1 MAQTSKKQ
9 KSPSLREQD
18 PFLEREKLKYSNPL
32 PSREFIMQILAEQG
46 VPLFPDELGGMLS
59 IHGDESSF
67 FERRLRA
74 MERDGEIIIN
84 RKGAVC
90 VAQKLD
96 LIRCKVSGHRDGFG
110 FAMPDEGE
118 GKGSDIFLPER
129 EMKKVMH
136 GDRVMVRPSG
146 VDRRGRQ
153 EGRIVE
159 VLEHAVTKLVGRIQH
174 ERGVWVVRPEDR
186 RINHDILIEPGGDA
200 GAKDGQVVMVDI
212 LQQPDARHQPV
223 GKVAEVLGNYADPG
237 MEIEIALRKHALPH
251 RFPDDAL
258 AQAKE
263 TPKKVRKKD
272 WTKDRVDLRE
282 LPLVTI
288 DGETARDF
296 DDAVYAEKQGKGY
309 RLVVAIADVSFYVQ
323 PGDALDKEALDR
335 GTSVYFPR
343 RVIPMLPEA
352 LSNGI
357 CSLNPDVERMCMV
370 CDMQINAK
378 GEVKKYKFYPAVMQS
393 KARLTYNQVWDW
405 LQNGTDHPMLPHV
418 KDLYALFKILL
429 AARSKRGAIEFDSVE
444 TQMIFNDLGKIE
456 RIVPIVRNDA
466 HRLIEECMLAANVCS
481 ADFLQK
487 NGHKALYRV
496 HEGPT
501 EEKLENLRT
510 YLRLVGLV
518 LGGGDKPSAKDYGK
532 LAEQIHGRPD
542 APVLQTMLLRSM
554 QQAVYTPDNHGHFGL
569 AYEAYTHFTSPI
581 RRYPDLLVHRAI
593 KAVLKGGKYKPGKW
607 AQLGVHCSMTER
619 RADDASRDVE
629 SWLKTYYMRDKV
641 GEIFQGKISAV
652 TSFGVFVLLDD
663 VYVEGLVHISE
674 LGKDYFHFKKDVQA
688 IVGEKS
694 GVQYRLGDVLTVK
707 VMGANL
713 ESSQVDFALIKD
725 SPAAQEAAEGAVEMR
740 GSARSSRRRRGGK
753 AEGSAGAHAPAAA
766 PVGGEQPESKLAGLP
781 RAPAGR
787 RRSAL
792 PAGEGRAASVPGTGQ
807 AAKPAEG
814 KAPASKVESA
824 APEASIPAA
833 KPAGLPAAPKGRTRS
848 VKPAVGEVGK
858 TSTPVARQTAK
869 PAEGQAPATKAEGV
883 ASKPANAP
891 AAPKGRVR
899 SAKPAE
905 EKPAGAS
912 APKVSPAAAKPPVR
926 RQAAKGSQDAPPAA
940 APTQD
945 PSQTQP
951 AARKR
956 GSGRSNAKKRVGE
969 E

>member
-1 MAQTSKKQ
+1 MAQSEKKQ
-9 KSPSLREQD
+9 KKLSLREQD

-46 VPLFPDELGGMLS
+46 VPLFPDELGQMLS
-59 IHGDESSF
+59 IASDESTY

-96 LIRCKVSGHRDGFG
+96 LIRCKISGHRDGYG

-118 GKGSDIFLPER
+118 GNGSDIFLPER

-159 VLEHAVTKLVGRIQH
+159 VLEHAVTRLVGRIQH

-186 RINHDILIEPGGDA
+186 RLNHDILIEPGGDA
-200 GAKDGQVVMVDI
+200 GAKDGQVVMVNI
-212 LQQPDARHQPV
+212 LQQPDAHHQPV
-223 GKVAEVLGNYADPG
+223 GRVDEVLGNYADPG

-251 RFPDDAL
+251 RFPDEAL
-258 AQAKE
+258 EQAKA

-272 WTKDRVDLRE
+272 WSKDRVDLRE

-429 AARSKRGAIEFDSVE
+429 AARAKRGAIEFDSVE
-444 TQMIFNDLGKIE
+444 TQMIFNDKGKIE

-481 ADFLQK
+481 ADFLQA

-510 YLRLVGLV
+510 YLRLVGLT
-518 LGGGDKPSAKDYGK
+518 LGGGDKPTAKDYGK
-532 LAEQIHGRPD
+532 LAGEIHGRPD

-554 QQAVYTPDNHGHFGL
+554 QQAVYTPDNNGHFGL

-641 GEIFQGKISAV
+641 GEVFQGKISAV

-663 VYVEGLVHISE
+663 VYAEGLVHISE
-674 LGKDYFHFKKDVQA
+674 LGKDYFHFKKDIQA

-694 GVQYRLGDVLTVK
+694 GIQYRLGDTLTVK

-713 ESSQVDFALIKD
+713 ESSQVDFALVRD
-725 SPAAQEAAEGAVEMR
+725 EPLAQAGEAEAVEKR
-740 GSARSSRRRRGGK
+740 PSRSSRRRRGGRSD
-753 AEGSAGAHAPAAA
+753 ASMEARPAAPQEA
-766 PVGGEQPESKLAGLP
+766 SPASEPVEPPVKPAGLP
-781 RAPAGR
+781 QAPRGR
-787 RRSAL
+787 RRPAQA
-792 PAGEGRAASVPGTGQ
+792 AGESQKAAESAAPQ
-807 AAKPAEG
+807 AAKPVAS
-814 KAPASKVESA
+814 KAPEVKPKA
-824 APEASIPAA
+824 APEANAA
-833 KPAGLPAAPKGRTRS
+833 VAKPAAPKGRARTAKPVEEKPIEEKPLARKPAEK
-848 VKPAVGEVGK
+848 KPAVE
-858 TSTPVARQTAK
+858 K
-869 PAEGQAPATKAEGV
+869 PAVE
-883 ASKPANAP
+883 KPAA
-891 AAPKGRVR
+891 
-899 SAKPAE
+899 
-905 EKPAGAS
+905 EKPAGAE
-912 APKVSPAAAKPPVR
+912 APKAPAAKPATR
-926 RQAAKGSQDAPPAA
+926 RQAAKSNPEAAPAE
-940 APTQD
+940 APTQ
-945 PSQTQP
+945 PV
-951 AARKR
+951 ARKR
-956 GSGRSNAKKRVGE
+956 GSGRSNAKRRTDE

>member
-1 MAQTSKKQ
+1 MAQLAKKQ
-9 KSPSLREQD
+9 KKLSLRDQD
-18 PFLEREKLKYSNPL
+18 PHLEREKLKYSNPL
-32 PSREFIMQILAEQG
+32 PSREFVMQILAEQG
-46 VPLFPDELGGMLS
+46 VPLFPDELAHMLS
-59 IHGDESSF
+59 IRRDEIHF

-90 VAQKLD
+90 VAEKLD
-96 LIRCKVSGHRDGFG
+96 LIRCKVSGHRDGYG
-110 FAMPDEGE
+110 FAIPDEGE
-118 GKGSDIFLPER
+118 GAGNDIFLPER

-153 EGRIVE
+153 EGKIVE
-159 VLEHAVTKLVGRIQH
+159 VLEHAVTRLVGRIQR
-174 ERGVWVVRPEDR
+174 ERGVWVVLPEDK
-186 RINHDILIEPGGDA
+186 RINHGILIEPGGEA
-200 GAKDGQVVMVDI
+200 GATEGQVVMVEI
-212 LQQPDARHQPV
+212 LQQPDAYHQPV

-237 MEIEIALRKHALPH
+237 MEIEIALRKHDLPH
-251 RFPDDAL
+251 RFPDEAL
-258 AQAKE
+258 AQAKA

-272 WTKDRVDLRE
+272 WTKDRVDLRD

-323 PGDALDKEALDR
+323 PGDALDVEAHSR

-357 CSLNPDVERMCMV
+357 CSLNPEVERMCMV

-405 LQNGTDHPMLPHV
+405 LQNGSDHPMLPHI

-429 AARSKRGAIEFDSVE
+429 AARGKRGAIEFDSVE
-444 TQMIFNDLGKIE
+444 TQMIFNENGKID
-456 RIVPIVRNDA
+456 RIVPVVRNDA
-466 HRLIEECMLAANVCS
+466 HRVIEECMLAANVCS
-481 ADFLQK
+481 ADFLHK

-510 YLRLVGLV
+510 YLRLVGLT
-518 LGGGDKPSAKDYGK
+518 LGGEDKPSAKDYAK

-554 QQAVYTPDNHGHFGL
+554 QQAVYTPDNNGHFGL

-593 KAVLKGGKYKPGKW
+593 KAVLKGEKYKPGKW
-607 AQLGVHCSMTER
+607 AALGVHCSMTER

-629 SWLKTYYMRDKV
+629 SWLKTYYMRDKI
-641 GEIFQGKISAV
+641 GEVFQGKICAV

-694 GVQYRLGDVLTVK
+694 GVQYRLGDVLKVK
-707 VMGANL
+707 VMAANL
-713 ESSQVDFALIKD
+713 ESSQVDFALVKD
-725 SPAAQEAAEGAVEMR
+725 APPEAAEPSQQG
-740 GSARSSRRRRGGK
+740 GSEPAAARKPRRRRGGK
-753 AEGSAGAHAPAAA
+753 PAGGAEARPVPQEAAQAPAKPVEPVAENKPTGLPSAPKGRQRQTKPVAA
-766 PVGGEQPESKLAGLP
+766 PAKPVAQQEPKSTVAKGEVAQPLAGVE
-781 RAPAGR
+781 ASVPAAQPVPAAKGR
-787 RRSAL
+787 RRGGPAK
-792 PAGEGRAASVPGTGQ
+792 AGEA
-807 AAKPAEG
+807 
-814 KAPASKVESA
+814 A
-824 APEASIPAA
+824 APEALGVEAQAQADS
-833 KPAGLPAAPKGRTRS
+833 LPLAPKGRSRT
-848 VKPAVGEVGK
+848 KPAPESAAGKPGEE
-858 TSTPVARQTAK
+858 SAAAQPAAEAAPQAK
-869 PAEGQAPATKAEGV
+869 PAPRRRRQGQAK
-883 ASKPANAP
+883 
-891 AAPKGRVR
+891 R
-899 SAKPAE
+899 S
-905 EKPAGAS
+905 G
-912 APKVSPAAAKPPVR
+912 
-926 RQAAKGSQDAPPAA
+926 
-940 APTQD
+940 
-945 PSQTQP
+945 
-951 AARKR
+951 
-956 GSGRSNAKKRVGE
+956 GE
-969 E
+969 

>member
-1 MAQTSKKQ
+1 MAQSQKKQ
-9 KSPSLREQD
+9 KKLSLRDQD

-46 VPLFPDELGGMLS
+46 VPLFPDELAQMLS
-59 IHGDESSF
+59 ILGDEQAF

-74 MERDGEIIIN
+74 MGRDGEILIN

-110 FAMPDEGE
+110 FAIPDEGE
-118 GKGSDIFLPER
+118 GRGNDIFLPER

-146 VDRRGRQ
+146 LDRRGRQ
-153 EGRIVE
+153 EGKIVE

-174 ERGVWVVRPEDR
+174 ERGVWVVRSEDR
-186 RINHDILIEPGGDA
+186 RINHDVLIEPGGDG
-200 GAKDGQVVMVDI
+200 GAQDGQVVMVDI
-212 LQQPDARHQPV
+212 LRQPDAYHQPV
-223 GKVAEVLGNYADPG
+223 GRVAEVLGNYADPG
-237 MEIEIALRKHALPH
+237 MEIEIALRKHDLPH

-258 AQAKE
+258 EQAKA

-272 WTKDRVDLRE
+272 WTKDRVDLRD

-296 DDAVYAEKQGKGY
+296 DDAVYAEKQGKGF

-323 PGDALDKEALDR
+323 PGDALDREALTR

-378 GEVKKYKFYPAVMQS
+378 GDVKKYKFYPAVMQS

-418 KDLYALFKILL
+418 QDLYALFKILL
-429 AARSKRGAIEFDSVE
+429 TARGKRGAIEFDSIE
-444 TQMIFNDLGKIE
+444 TQMIFNDKGKIE
-456 RIVPIVRNDA
+456 RIVPVVRNDA

-501 EEKLENLRT
+501 DEKLENLRN
-510 YLRLVGLV
+510 YLRLVSLT

-554 QQAVYTPDNHGHFGL
+554 QQAVYTPDNAGHFGL

-593 KAVLKGGKYKPGKW
+593 KAVLKGEKYKPGKW
-607 AQLGVHCSMTER
+607 AALGVHCSMTER

-629 SWLKTYYMRDKV
+629 SWLKTYYMRDKI
-641 GEIFQGKISAV
+641 GEVFQGKISAV
-652 TSFGVFVLLDD
+652 TSCGVFVLLDN

-674 LGKDYFHFKKDVQA
+674 LGKDYFHFKKELQA
-688 IVGEKS
+688 IIGEKS
-694 GVQYRLGDVLTVK
+694 GVQYRLGDALTVK
-707 VMGANL
+707 VMSANL
-713 ESSQVDFALIKD
+713 ENAQVEFALVRD
-725 SPAAQEAAEGAVEMR
+725 EQSAAGGASEGG
-740 GSARSSRRRRGGK
+740 GSAKPSRRRRGGQP
-753 AEGSAGAHAPAAA
+753 AGAAKGGLAPSMSASPETAA
-766 PVGGEQPESKLAGLP
+766 PVEPVS
-781 RAPAGR
+781 
-787 RRSAL
+787 
-792 PAGEGRAASVPGTGQ
+792 
-807 AAKPAEG
+807 
-814 KAPASKVESA
+814 
-824 APEASIPAA
+824 
-833 KPAGLPAAPKGRTRS
+833 KPAGLPAAPQGRRRS
-848 VKPAVGEVGK
+848 AKQPSAPAVASKQAVPPPQPASGRRGADKPESATAAKPAASQVKPATE
-858 TSTPVARQTAK
+858 
-869 PAEGQAPATKAEGV
+869 PA
-883 ASKPANAP
+883 ASP
-891 AAPKGRVR
+891 AAPVKSSGQASNRQAGANSPAGKPQAGPKQPSARTPSQGRSRPV
-899 SAKPAE
+899 KPVAATP
-905 EKPAGAS
+905 PAGAKPNPS
-912 APKVSPAAAKPPVR
+912 APPSESAGQDKPAPRRPQGRRGQPP
-926 RQAAKGSQDAPPAA
+926 QAETPAQ
-940 APTQD
+940 PT
-945 PSQTQP
+945 
-951 AARKR
+951 ARKR
-956 GSGRSNAKKRVGE
+956 GASKRRTGE

>member
-1 MAQTSKKQ
+1 MDQTSKRQ
-9 KSPSLREQD
+9 KKLSLRDQD

-46 VPLFPDELGGMLS
+46 VPLFPDELAQMLS
-59 IHGDESSF
+59 IHRDEQSF

-96 LIRCKVSGHRDGFG
+96 LVRCKVSGHRDGYG

-118 GKGSDIFLPER
+118 GRGNDIFLPER

-153 EGRIVE
+153 EGKIVE

-186 RINHDILIEPGGDA
+186 RINHGILIEPGSES
-200 GAKDGQVVMVDI
+200 GALDGQVVMVDI
-212 LQQPDARHQPV
+212 VRQPDAYHQPV
-223 GKVAEVLGNYADPG
+223 GRVAEVLGNYADPG

-251 RFPDDAL
+251 VFPDDAL
-258 AQAKE
+258 TQAKT

-272 WTKDRVDLRE
+272 WTKDRVDLRD

-296 DDAVYAEKQGKGY
+296 DDAVFAEKQGKGY

-323 PGDALDKEALDR
+323 PGDALDQEALDR

-405 LQNGTDHPMLPHV
+405 LQNGTDHAMLPHV
-418 KDLYALFKILL
+418 RDLYALFKILL
-429 AARSKRGAIEFDSVE
+429 SARGKRGAIEFDSTE
-444 TQMIFNDLGKIE
+444 TQMVFNDKGKIE

-510 YLRLVGLV
+510 YLRMVGLT
-518 LGGGDKPSAKDYGK
+518 LGGEDKPSAKDYGK

-554 QQAVYTPDNHGHFGL
+554 QQAVYTPDNSGHFGL

-593 KAVLKGGKYKPGKW
+593 KAVLKGEKYKPGKW

-629 SWLKTYYMRDKV
+629 SWLKTYYMRDKI
-641 GEIFQGKISAV
+641 GEVFQGKICAV
-652 TSFGVFVLLDD
+652 TGFGAFVLLDE

-674 LGKDYFHFKKDVQA
+674 LGKDYFHFKKDLQA
-688 IVGEKS
+688 IIGEKS
-694 GVQYRLGDVLTVK
+694 GVQYRLGDTLKVK
-707 VMGANL
+707 VMSANL
-713 ESSQVDFALIKD
+713 ENSQVEFALVRD
-725 SPAAQEAAEGAVEMR
+725 EPAAAQGTERVEKAEPAK
-740 GSARSSRRRRGGK
+740 SSRRRRGK
-753 AEGSAGAHAPAAA
+753 TAGAAEARVAPLENSPASVETVEPAPAK
-766 PVGGEQPESKLAGLP
+766 PV
-781 RAPAGR
+781 
-787 RRSAL
+787 
-792 PAGEGRAASVPGTGQ
+792 
-807 AAKPAEG
+807 
-814 KAPASKVESA
+814 
-824 APEASIPAA
+824 
-833 KPAGLPAAPKGRTRS
+833 GLPAAPKGRRRPA
-848 VKPAVGEVGK
+848 KPAVGQEAVGK
-858 TSTPVARQTAK
+858 LVAEPEAKARPGAAPAAQSAGASAGSSTDAAGAVAPAASKGRGRTAK
-869 PAEGQAPATKAEGV
+869 PAQEKQDIAQVPKADQVQPQPQPV
-883 ASKPANAP
+883 ARRP
-891 AAPKGRVR
+891 AAKRTPVAPIAPVDEAQKPTP
-899 SAKPAE
+899 SA
-905 EKPAGAS
+905 AS
-912 APKVSPAAAKPPVR
+912 TAR
-926 RQAAKGSQDAPPAA
+926 R
-940 APTQD
+940 
-945 PSQTQP
+945 
-951 AARKR
+951 R
-956 GSGRSNAKKRVGE
+956 GRSNAKRRGGDE
-969 E
+969 

>member
-9 KSPSLREQD
+9 KNSSLREQD
-18 PFLEREKLKYSNPL
+18 PFLDREKLKYSNPL

-46 VPLFPDELGGMLS
+46 VPLFPDELAHMLS
-59 IHGDESSF
+59 IHRDEHAF

-96 LIRCKVSGHRDGFG
+96 LIRCKVSGHRDGYG

-118 GKGSDIFLPER
+118 GTGTDIFLPER

-153 EGRIVE
+153 EGKIVE
-159 VLEHAVTKLVGRIQH
+159 VLEHAVSKLVGRIQH

-186 RINHDILIEPGGDA
+186 RINHDILVEPGGDA

-212 LQQPDARHQPV
+212 LQQPDAYHQPV
-223 GKVAEVLGNYADPG
+223 GRVAEVLGNYADPG

-258 AQAKE
+258 AQAKA

-272 WTKDRVDLRE
+272 WTKDRVDLRD

-296 DDAVYAEKQGKGY
+296 DDAVYAEKLGKGY

-444 TQMIFNDLGKIE
+444 TQMIFNDQGKIE

-501 EEKLENLRT
+501 EEKMENLRT
-510 YLRLVGLV
+510 YLRLVGLT
-518 LGGGDKPSAKDYGK
+518 LGGGDKPTAKDYGK

-554 QQAVYTPDNHGHFGL
+554 QQAVYTPDNNGHFGL

-593 KAVLKGGKYKPGKW
+593 KAVLKGVKYKPGKW

-641 GEIFQGKISAV
+641 GEVFQGKISAV

-663 VYVEGLVHISE
+663 VYAEGLVHISE

-688 IVGEKS
+688 IIGEKS
-694 GVQYRLGDVLTVK
+694 GIQYRLGDALTVK

-713 ESSQVDFALIKD
+713 ESSQVDFALVRD
-725 SPAAQEAAEGAVEMR
+725 EPSAQAAVGAGAEQAVPAKAG
-740 GSARSSRRRRGGK
+740 RRRRGKAGGAGDARAQPSEAIPAPDAVK
-753 AEGSAGAHAPAAA
+753 AEPAMSKPAGLPPAPKGRSRPTKPVTEQKPVAKTQTRQVAKPAEVRESARKLDSRSGAAAQAPASAAKPVAAKGRSPSAKPTAEAKPASQPVVAQPAATKPVPASGDATAPAAGTARGRSTRRGRQEAAATQA
-766 PVGGEQPESKLAGLP
+766 PEAKQ
-781 RAPAGR
+781 
-787 RRSAL
+787 
-792 PAGEGRAASVPGTGQ
+792 AAARGQ
-807 AAKPAEG
+807 AAKP
-814 KAPASKVESA
+814 
-824 APEASIPAA
+824 
-833 KPAGLPAAPKGRTRS
+833 
-848 VKPAVGEVGK
+848 PAVAPQAEPK
-858 TSTPVARQTAK
+858 AR
-869 PAEGQAPATKAEGV
+869 P
-883 ASKPANAP
+883 
-891 AAPKGRVR
+891 
-899 SAKPAE
+899 
-905 EKPAGAS
+905 
-912 APKVSPAAAKPPVR
+912 
-926 RQAAKGSQDAPPAA
+926 QAAS
-940 APTQD
+940 
-945 PSQTQP
+945 
-951 AARKR
+951 RKR
-956 GSGRSNAKKRVGE
+956 GSAKRGPDE
-969 E
+969 A